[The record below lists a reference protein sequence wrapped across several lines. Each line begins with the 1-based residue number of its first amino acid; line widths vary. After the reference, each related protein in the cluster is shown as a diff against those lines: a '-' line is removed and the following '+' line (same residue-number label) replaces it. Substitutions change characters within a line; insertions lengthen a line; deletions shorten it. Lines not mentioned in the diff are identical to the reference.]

1 MRVSG
6 EWVVVMERRQEK
18 VRSEKER
25 IRMYYSTSIQFVKY
39 KLIKRKVK
47 IKL

>member
-1 MRVSG
+1 
-6 EWVVVMERRQEK
+6 MERRQEK
-18 VRSEKER
+18 VKSEKER
-25 IRMYYSTSIQFVKY
+25 IRMYYSTGIQFVKY